1 MIEFMESSVAP
12 INNVSGLSRRKEG
25 FDSPWGY
32 LLKDKLSLYF
42 TRSFRNLRELFLFEN
57 GLFDLCLT
65 FAPFTKETTIVNGG
79 SHLLRAPV
87 FCWGH
92 PYESRHPAV
101 HTANKY
107 PKTDSAIFEGIR
119 LLLHQLITEE

>member
-1 MIEFMESSVAP
+1 MTSNRTIPLYFNA
-12 INNVSGLSRRKEG
+12 IKLLLSR
-25 FDSPWGY
+25 PWGY

-65 FAPFTKETTIVNGG
+65 FAPFTKETRINGG

-87 FCWGH
+87 FYWGH

-101 HTANKY
+101 HIANKY
-107 PKTDSAIFEGIR
+107 PKADLEILKVIR
-119 LLLHQLITEE
+119 LLI